1 MNSINVQRTIGSG
14 KPDTDKTRKVR
25 KPMRRT
31 ASVSIK
37 SSWLDVGETI
47 KNRKKPV

>member
-1 MNSINVQRTIGSG
+1 MKLINVQGNIGSN
-14 KPDTDKTRKVR
+14 KPRTDKKRKLR